1 MNLFFYKI
9 YKKIVTLDVGIEPTT
24 FLLTVGYTD
33 NSKMLT
39 ATKLIENTYT
49 TYTPYILF

>member
-24 FLLTVGYTD
+24 YR
-33 NSKMLT
+33 LT
-39 ATKLIENTYT
+39 ADCYNQLN
-49 TYTPYILF
+49 